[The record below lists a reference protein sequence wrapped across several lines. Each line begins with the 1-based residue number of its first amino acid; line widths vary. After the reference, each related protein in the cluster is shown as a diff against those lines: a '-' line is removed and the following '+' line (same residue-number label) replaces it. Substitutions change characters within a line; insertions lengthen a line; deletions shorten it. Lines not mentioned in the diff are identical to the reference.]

1 MTKLYNKIA
10 QTKNEAEKR
19 AAIAYCDSYIDK
31 GYVPV
36 LTIFA
41 IDPKPGE
48 GTYLARAKVNDA
60 KLFLHRGAFDSIEVE
75 RWGIPQV
82 ERWGIPLFAG
92 YKKELIRMGL
102 GEVEVEYS
110 MPDSIRPKFKDD
122 HEDVVYI
129 WVARLQYLPGDQRE
143 LDRLYGLLSAQTL
156 RARRE
161 VLLVINRHNGNM
173 REAGL
178 SLGLR
183 IEETIQELG
192 LSSPSEALR
201 QVWINEYYPGEE
213 E

>member
-1 MTKLYNKIA
+1 MTKLYNEIA

-48 GTYLARAKVNDA
+48 GTYLARAKVNDT

-75 RWGIPQV
+75 RWGIP
-82 ERWGIPLFAG
+82 LYAG
-92 YKKELIRMGL
+92 YKQELIRMGL

-122 HEDVVYI
+122 DEDVVYI

-161 VLLVINRHNGNM
+161 VLLVINRHDGNM

-201 QVWINEYYPGEE
+201 KVWINEYYPGEE